1 MAARHF
7 LEAAVLPGTDQKT
20 GAEGPASN
28 YKSHIFILDGAFTVL
43 YNRSEVGVMQIAHHF
58 LVANIFSGPD
68 ILVVLGIAVLLFGGK
83 KLPELAKGLGEG
95 IKSFK
100 EAVKE
105 EENKPSTPPPAATAE
120 PKKQE

>member
-1 MAARHF
+1 
-7 LEAAVLPGTDQKT
+7 
-20 GAEGPASN
+20 
-28 YKSHIFILDGAFTVL
+28 
-43 YNRSEVGVMQIAHHF
+43 MQIPNHF

-105 EENKPSTPPPAATAE
+105 EENKPSTPPPPAATAE

>member
-1 MAARHF
+1 
-7 LEAAVLPGTDQKT
+7 
-20 GAEGPASN
+20 
-28 YKSHIFILDGAFTVL
+28 
-43 YNRSEVGVMQIAHHF
+43 MQIPQHF
-58 LVANIFSGPD
+58 QTANIFSGPD

-105 EENKPSTPPPAATAE
+105 DTNPPAPAPPVTE
-120 PKKQE
+120 PKKPE

>member
-1 MAARHF
+1 M
-7 LEAAVLPGTDQKT
+7 
-20 GAEGPASN
+20 
-28 YKSHIFILDGAFTVL
+28 
-43 YNRSEVGVMQIAHHF
+43 RSEVGVMQIPQHF
-58 LVANIFSGPD
+58 QTANIFSGPD

-105 EENKPSTPPPAATAE
+105 DDHHPPPAAAAPAAE

>member
-1 MAARHF
+1 
-7 LEAAVLPGTDQKT
+7 
-20 GAEGPASN
+20 
-28 YKSHIFILDGAFTVL
+28 
-43 YNRSEVGVMQIAHHF
+43 MQIAHHF

-100 EAVKE
+100 DAVKE
-105 EENKPSTPPPAATAE
+105 EENNKPSTPPAAETAE
-120 PKKQE
+120 PRKQE

>member
-1 MAARHF
+1 
-7 LEAAVLPGTDQKT
+7 
-20 GAEGPASN
+20 
-28 YKSHIFILDGAFTVL
+28 
-43 YNRSEVGVMQIAHHF
+43 MQIAHHF

-95 IKSFK
+95 TKSFK

-105 EENKPSTPPPAATAE
+105 AENKPSTPPAAATAE

>member
-1 MAARHF
+1 
-7 LEAAVLPGTDQKT
+7 
-20 GAEGPASN
+20 
-28 YKSHIFILDGAFTVL
+28 
-43 YNRSEVGVMQIAHHF
+43 MQIAHHF

-100 EAVKE
+100 EAVK
-105 EENKPSTPPPAATAE
+105 
-120 PKKQE
+120 

>member
-7 LEAAVLPGTDQKT
+7 LEAAVLAGADQET
-20 GAEGPASN
+20 GAESTASN
-28 YKSHIFILDGAFTVL
+28 DKGHIFILEGGLAVL
-43 YNRSEVGVMQIAHHF
+43 YNRFEVGVMQIPLHF
-58 LVANIFSGPD
+58 QTANIFSGPD

-100 EAVKE
+100 DAVKE
-105 EENKPSTPPPAATAE
+105 EENKPQSPSPSE
-120 PKKQE
+120 SNESVKQE

>member
-1 MAARHF
+1 
-7 LEAAVLPGTDQKT
+7 
-20 GAEGPASN
+20 
-28 YKSHIFILDGAFTVL
+28 
-43 YNRSEVGVMQIAHHF
+43 MQIPHSF
-58 LVANIFSGPD
+58 QTANIFSGPD

-105 EENKPSTPPPAATAE
+105 DPPGGPPTAAAPTAAAAE

>member
-1 MAARHF
+1 
-7 LEAAVLPGTDQKT
+7 
-20 GAEGPASN
+20 
-28 YKSHIFILDGAFTVL
+28 
-43 YNRSEVGVMQIAHHF
+43 MQIPHSF
-58 LVANIFSGPD
+58 QTANIFSGPD

-105 EENKPSTPPPAATAE
+105 DPPGTTAHTVTPPPAAE

>member
-1 MAARHF
+1 
-7 LEAAVLPGTDQKT
+7 
-20 GAEGPASN
+20 
-28 YKSHIFILDGAFTVL
+28 
-43 YNRSEVGVMQIAHHF
+43 MQIPHSF
-58 LVANIFSGPD
+58 QTANIFSGPD

-105 EENKPSTPPPAATAE
+105 DTPGSAHTVTPPPVAAE

>member
-1 MAARHF
+1 M
-7 LEAAVLPGTDQKT
+7 EALSPFHLIIILAV
-20 GAEGPASN
+20 
-28 YKSHIFILDGAFTVL
+28 I
-43 YNRSEVGVMQIAHHF
+43 
-58 LVANIFSGPD
+58 
-68 ILVVLGIAVLLFGGK
+68 VLLFGGK

-105 EENKPSTPPPAATAE
+105 DPPGGSPTAAAPPAAAAE

>member
-1 MAARHF
+1 
-7 LEAAVLPGTDQKT
+7 
-20 GAEGPASN
+20 
-28 YKSHIFILDGAFTVL
+28 
-43 YNRSEVGVMQIAHHF
+43 MQIPQHF
-58 LVANIFSGPD
+58 QTANIFSGPD

-100 EAVKE
+100 DAVKE
-105 EENKPSTPPPAATAE
+105 EENKPSTPPAAAAE

>member
-1 MAARHF
+1 
-7 LEAAVLPGTDQKT
+7 
-20 GAEGPASN
+20 
-28 YKSHIFILDGAFTVL
+28 
-43 YNRSEVGVMQIAHHF
+43 
-58 LVANIFSGPD
+58 
-68 ILVVLGIAVLLFGGK
+68 VLLFGGK

-105 EENKPSTPPPAATAE
+105 EDNKPAAAPAAE

>member
-1 MAARHF
+1 
-7 LEAAVLPGTDQKT
+7 
-20 GAEGPASN
+20 
-28 YKSHIFILDGAFTVL
+28 
-43 YNRSEVGVMQIAHHF
+43 MQIPHSF
-58 LVANIFSGPD
+58 QTANIFSGPD

-105 EENKPSTPPPAATAE
+105 DTPGSAPTAAPPTAAAAE